1 MPQDRRDLRVI
12 YDIQI
17 EEMYSSNDG
26 RSMEMSVCMIIDEA
40 VNSIRF
46 HITDTQ
52 TERKNAPAEPAGHSA
67 ADTHYSRRKEYEKE
81 TRSSSSVYCDGFQS
95 DRLR

>member
-26 RSMEMSVCMIIDEA
+26 RIKEMSVCMIIDEA
-40 VNSIRF
+40 VTGIRF
-46 HITDTQ
+46 HITDMQ
-52 TERKNAPAEPAGHSA
+52 TERQ
-67 ADTHYSRRKEYEKE
+67 SR
-81 TRSSSSVYCDGFQS
+81 TG
-95 DRLR
+95 